1 MGHVKRSP
9 QLGNRAHRIR
19 YTKMS
24 KADIIEAYRDMF
36 REMGGVDELDDVE
49 WFKDLEVRIALLK
62 NYRAQWASNTKVDQ

>member
-36 REMGGVDELDDVE
+36 REMGGVAELDDVE
-49 WFKDLEVRIALLK
+49 
-62 NYRAQWASNTKVDQ
+62 